1 MRQPRS
7 EPNRS
12 TAVIPSNARPTDS
25 SVDDEVQALLK
36 TQHPALYELLQTAN
50 PGSENHIDVKAL
62 PETTQRWVWRL
73 YAKHYP
79 ELAQW
84 IRDLD
89 LPSWRAQFG
98 ATLLLRG
105 ADILTAAR
113 HELPPKP
120 RR

>member
-1 MRQPRS
+1 MSQPRS
-7 EPNRS
+7 VPNRS
-12 TAVIPSNARPTDS
+12 TAVTPLNASSTDS
-25 SVDDEVQALLK
+25 PVDDEVQALLK
-36 TQHPALYELLQTAN
+36 NQHPALYELLQAGN
-50 PGSENHIDVKAL
+50 PGSENYIDVKAL

-79 ELAQW
+79 GLAQW

-113 HELPPKP
+113 HELPPKH